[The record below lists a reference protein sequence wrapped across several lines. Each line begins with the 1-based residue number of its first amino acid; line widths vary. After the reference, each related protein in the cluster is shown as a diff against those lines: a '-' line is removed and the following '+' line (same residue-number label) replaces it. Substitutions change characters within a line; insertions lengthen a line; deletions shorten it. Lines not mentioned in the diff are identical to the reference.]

1 MAWMSDVRQR
11 EEGRMTSR
19 LGPEPLEEWSHQHLE
34 GEDREEENGVTVRR
48 ETGRLR
54 REKVSTILL
63 ERWRASGLG
72 NVVGLRSRA
81 EG

>member
-19 LGPEPLEEWSHQHLE
+19 FGPEPLEEWSHQHLE

-48 ETGRLR
+48 EDGRSEK
-54 REKVSTILL
+54 REG
-63 ERWRASGLG
+63 EH
-72 NVVGLRSRA
+72 RSVA
-81 EG
+81 EMESEWARKCSRIAQQS